1 MRRKPTDFLS
11 LLWPLK
17 VHFSSVCLISMGNGK
32 MDGKKTIFF
41 FENNLFYSKLK
52 TNSTFEK
59 NLELG

>member
-41 FENNLFYSKLK
+41 LK
-52 TNSTFEK
+52 TIIFTVN
-59 NLELG
+59 